1 MKKDHPG
8 VQPEKDGSKCPRAKA
23 AECLPEAALAEIQ
36 MSITERDLSNESGVA
51 SQKLTHDPES
61 SPTSADDL
69 QNVDDPIQKKWIII
83 HTSMVGRR
91 ALKKTP
97 TRVEVTVIPRKT
109 ISTSSRSQ
117 DPLNKV
123 LL

>member
-1 MKKDHPG
+1 MN
-8 VQPEKDGSKCPRAKA
+8 Q
-23 AECLPEAALAEIQ
+23 
-36 MSITERDLSNESGVA
+36 VA